1 MKARWAFA
9 SRPFTFQVAGS
20 YKMVTYETARER
32 VRATTHSKVLAFDL
46 RTGEAVGQADLPRF
60 ASEFWIDKSEKP

>member
-9 SRPFTFQVAGS
+9 SGSLAFQAGGS
-20 YKMVTYETARER
+20 YETVTHETARER
-32 VRATTHSKVLAFDL
+32 ARVTTHSKVLAFDL